1 MKKILSSYVG
11 SSIQYSGPEGKG
23 SLFPMQGDRTVRD
36 TSVSVR
42 QTMWDPEIR
51 PWGTLDAPSNSKK
64 CE

>member
-1 MKKILSSYVG
+1 MS
-11 SSIQYSGPEGKG
+11 QYSGPVGEG

-42 QTMWDPEIR
+42 VTVWDPKIG